1 MLSPEEQIRQESGL
15 ISECLQGDRKAQF
28 RLYDRYCKAMLN
40 TSFRVL
46 KNKELAEDALQEA
59 FIEVFSRLESFRG
72 ESTIG
77 AWIRRIVINK
87 SINQLKKDSS
97 NQEELP
103 ENLEQREPENDEVIP
118 PYSSAEI
125 NEAILSLPTGFRTVF
140 SLYLL
145 EGYDHKEIASI
156 LEISESTSKT
166 QYKRAKERV
175 RSILKERNRDHG

>member
-28 RLYDRYCKAMLN
+28 RLYNRYCKAMLN
-40 TSFRVL
+40 TSYRVL

-59 FIEVFSRLESFRG
+59 FIEVFSRLGSFRS

-77 AWIRRIVINK
+77 AWIKRIVINK
-87 SINQLKKDSS
+87 SINLLKKDGLK
-97 NQEELP
+97 QEELS
-103 ENLEQREPENDEVIP
+103 ENLEQLNPEKDEGELT
-118 PYSSAEI
+118 YSAEEI

-145 EGYDHKEIASI
+145 EGYDHKEISSI

-175 RSILKERNRDHG
+175 RSILKETSKGHG